1 MLIFLYG
8 PDTYRIKEKTEEIIA
23 EYKKKYSSG
32 LNLTKIDMSEK
43 DISDLRA
50 ATEVVSMFFE
60 KKLVVLNNIF
70 GTISK
75 EKNYWIISR
84 IKIVDDKGVVMV
96 IKGDAGADKQD
107 KNQKETAVR
116 DFLTKTRNAR
126 HSRILIFAIKEVD
139 KRMLGVRSKN

>member
-1 MLIFLYG
+1 
-8 PDTYRIKEKTEEIIA
+8 
-23 EYKKKYSSG
+23 
-32 LNLTKIDMSEK
+32 
-43 DISDLRA
+43 
-50 ATEVVSMFFE
+50 
-60 KKLVVLNNIF
+60 
-70 GTISK
+70 
-75 EKNYWIISR
+75 
-84 IKIVDDKGVVMV
+84 MV

>member
-60 KKLVVLNNIF
+60 KKLVVLNNILELF
-70 GTISK
+70 QK
-75 EKNYWIISR
+75 KRII
-84 IKIVDDKGVVMV
+84 GLFQ
-96 IKGDAGADKQD
+96 G
-107 KNQKETAVR
+107 
-116 DFLTKTRNAR
+116 
-126 HSRILIFAIKEVD
+126 
-139 KRMLGVRSKN
+139 